1 MIRLNIAGGFSKFNE
16 LRYFF
21 KLIPEIHDICK
32 ITVYDGI
39 CSCAWNGGRINRDL
53 PADESICQ
61 YYYDN
66 DISIALTF
74 TNPVIDISDPVG
86 NEILKRFHR
95 PGNVIISVNEY
106 LLKYIKDEYPEY
118 KHTRSITSFGKIDV
132 PMSDGDFDRYNRL
145 ETMYDYIVPRCEHV
159 FDDRFRKLD
168 QSKYEVMLN
177 DTCVYNCPYYGEHF
191 KKIAEQN
198 RTYQRPWQQASV
210 SEMSNIEECWLSKQ
224 SDIKPTSFFNPDLE
238 DIKTRRKYG
247 DNYGM
252 DLRPNQISELIEQG
266 VSNFKLTG
274 REMSRD
280 QYISELRTYGYG
292 IISAISDK

>member
-1 MIRLNIAGGFSKFNE
+1 
-16 LRYFF
+16 
-21 KLIPEIHDICK
+21 
-32 ITVYDGI
+32 
-39 CSCAWNGGRINRDL
+39 
-53 PADESICQ
+53 
-61 YYYDN
+61 
-66 DISIALTF
+66 
-74 TNPVIDISDPVG
+74 
-86 NEILKRFHR
+86 
-95 PGNVIISVNEY
+95 
-106 LLKYIKDEYPEY
+106 
-118 KHTRSITSFGKIDV
+118 
-132 PMSDGDFDRYNRL
+132 
-145 ETMYDYIVPRCEHV
+145 
-159 FDDRFRKLD
+159 DRFRKLD